1 MNRTGLEPN
10 PEFEKNFKLR
20 YFEPVKDAPAD
31 TILPKRKTKNAAG
44 YDFYSPR
51 DFVVPARGTSET
63 IFFNVKAHMLH
74 NEFLQ
79 LKIRSGLSV
88 HHGVLLACSGVI
100 DADFA
105 NNPDNDGN
113 IATKFM
119 NISDKDYIVK
129 KGDRVCQ
136 GIFLKYYRTHDDEG
150 CEAVRG
156 GGYGSTGR

>member
-1 MNRTGLEPN
+1 MNRTSLEPN

-20 YFEPVKDAPAD
+20 YFEPVKDAPTD

-44 YDFYSPR
+44 YDFYSPC
-51 DFVVPARGTSET
+51 DFVVPAKGTSET
-63 IFFNVKAHMLH
+63 IYFGVKAHMLH

-79 LKIRSGLSV
+79 LIIRSGLSI

-113 IATKFM
+113 IAAKFF
-119 NISDKDYIVK
+119 NTSNEDYHVK

-136 GIFLKYYRTHDDEG
+136 GIFMKYYRTHDDDG
-150 CEAVRG
+150 GEAVR
-156 GGYGSTGR
+156 GYGSTGR